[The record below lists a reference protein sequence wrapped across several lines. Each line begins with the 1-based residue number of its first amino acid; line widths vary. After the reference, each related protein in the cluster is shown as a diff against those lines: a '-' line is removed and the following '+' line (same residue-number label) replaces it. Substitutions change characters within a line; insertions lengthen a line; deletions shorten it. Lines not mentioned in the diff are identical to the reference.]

1 MGSSSG
7 PKNDLAAS
15 LAFALDAA
23 DTNTITRWS
32 TFKNM
37 STWSAGSGGA
47 SGYSANGN
55 TNENERVLGTDPWGN
70 AALVWETRAS
80 GDGNADGGWNADS
93 YSIDNTKLYRASV
106 WVKRTSSSAGGT
118 FYLGTNGYGQCVL
131 RLSDGGEE
139 CNPYW
144 HCGGTGDLTQNQ
156 WYLVVGHCFP
166 YTYNSSTGHP
176 DTGFWTINNGGQKVG
191 GINGCNIGAD
201 CKSGP
206 STYALNHRTYH
217 YYCGDNTTR
226 LQFYDPRVDLVDGT
240 EPKIRE
246 LLKGAVHGTRSPIG
260 STAFGT
266 LMNGV
271 QLSRNYGGVVAFDGT
286 NDYIDFNAHASKV
299 VPPGTQVTIEVV
311 NLGEEVRNSSVIAGS
326 HDGSTQSLNIH
337 LNWSDGNIYWDCGTV
352 FNRLAF
358 NVGSGIL
365 GWHHWLFTK
374 DATTGIMRIFKNG
387 TQIAENSGQT
397 SVIPTYTSMIVG
409 AYTLNG
415 SSLNYYHKAQV
426 AALNVYNRVLT
437 TNEILNSYA
446 NYKTRFNLP

>member
-1 MGSSSG
+1 M
-7 PKNDLAAS
+7 
-15 LAFALDAA
+15 
-23 DTNTITRWS
+23 
-32 TFKNM
+32 
-37 STWSAGSGGA
+37 
-47 SGYSANGN
+47 
-55 TNENERVLGTDPWGN
+55 
-70 AALVWETRAS
+70 
-80 GDGNADGGWNADS
+80 
-93 YSIDNTKLYRASV
+93 
-106 WVKRTSSSAGGT
+106 
-118 FYLGTNGYGQCVL
+118 
-131 RLSDGGEE
+131 
-139 CNPYW
+139 
-144 HCGGTGDLTQNQ
+144 
-156 WYLVVGHCFP
+156 
-166 YTYNSSTGHP
+166 
-176 DTGFWTINNGGQKVG
+176 
-191 GINGCNIGAD
+191 
-201 CKSGP
+201 
-206 STYALNHRTYH
+206 
-217 YYCGDNTTR
+217 
-226 LQFYDPRVDLVDGT
+226 DLVDGS
-240 EPKIRE
+240 EPKVRE
-246 LLKGAVHGTRSPIG
+246 LLKGPVHGVRSPLG
-260 STAFGT
+260 SSAFGR

-286 NDYIDFNAHASKV
+286 NDYIDLNAHASKV

-311 NLGEEVRNSSVIAGS
+311 NFGEEVRNSSVIAGS
-326 HDGSTQSLNIH
+326 HNGSTQSLNIH

>member
-7 PKNDLAAS
+7 PRNSSKDGLV
-15 LAFALDAA
+15 FALDAA

-47 SGYSANGN
+47 TGYSQNGN
-55 TNENERVLGTDPWGN
+55 TGENERVEGTDPWGN
-70 AALVWETRAS
+70 PALVWESRAS
-80 GDGNADGGWNADS
+80 GDGNADGGWNADGFG
-93 YSIDNTKLYRASV
+93 IDNTKLYRFSV
-106 WVKRTSSSAGGT
+106 WVKRTSSTGGGT
-118 FYLGTNGYGQCVL
+118 FYLGTNGGGQCVL

-144 HCGGTGDLTQNQ
+144 HCGGAGDLVQNQ
-156 WYLVVGHCFP
+156 WYLVIGHCFP
-166 YTYNSSTGHP
+166 YTYNSSAGHP
-176 DTGFWTINNGGQKVG
+176 DTGFWTIANGGQKVG

-206 STYALNHRTYH
+206 STTSLNHRTYH
-217 YYCGDNTTR
+217 YYCGDSTTR
-226 LQFYDPRVDLVDGT
+226 LQWYDPRVDLVDGT
-240 EPKIRE
+240 EPKVRE
-246 LLKGAVHGTRSPIG
+246 LLKGPVHGIRSPLG
-260 STAFGT
+260 STAFGR

-271 QLSRNYGGVVAFDGT
+271 QLSKGYGGVFPFDGT
-286 NDYIDFNAHASKV
+286 NDYIDLNAHASKV
-299 VPPGTQVTIEVV
+299 VPPGTQATIEIL
-311 NLGEEVRNSSVIAGS
+311 NFGEETRNSSVIAGS
-326 HDGSTQSLNIH
+326 HNGSTQSLNIH
-337 LNWSDGNIYWDCGTV
+337 LNWSDGNIYWDCGSD
-352 FNRLAF
+352 FNRVYV

-365 GWHHWLFTK
+365 GWHHWVFTK
-374 DATTGIMRIFKNG
+374 NATTGIMRIFKNG

-397 SVIPTYTSMIVG
+397 AVIPTYTSMIVG

-437 TNEILNSYA
+437 NTEILDSYA